1 MSDASE
7 PPITHPEE
15 MRAGFDLTI
24 GRHINLKG
32 TARVTPAGLIC
43 AGIAGVA
50 ILLAASAVVRASRSS
65 NHVDVRR
72 SRLLR

>member
-1 MSDASE
+1 MPNESD

-15 MRAGFDLTI
+15 MRAGFDLTF
-24 GRHINLKG
+24 GDLNLKG

-50 ILLAASAVVRASRSS
+50 VLLAATALIRASR
-65 NHVDVRR
+65 R
-72 SRLLR
+72 